1 MNWKEELPNLYKNI
15 KPDGGILKHSIDKDY
30 TSQNL
35 IQRIIVEFN
44 EMDFDYFDPLY
55 EQQNAKSNFKMYF
68 TFSSE
73 ETNTRISS
81 IYDIENRE
89 FFLNQTESQG
99 AISNSLILTVTKIK
113 FGNFIDGKVSIE
125 FSYFLTDT
133 NDFKYGT
140 IQEHSNIKGNINTIL
155 SIKDLIVSVH
165 QKYEKVE
172 DIVKQLPVKFY
183 ETENIKPATEAN
195 YIPRDY
201 NLYQIP
207 VRKNG

>member
-1 MNWKEELPNLYKNI
+1 MNWKEELPNLYKKI
-15 KPDGGILKHSIDKDY
+15 KPDGGILKHSIDRDY
-30 TSQNL
+30 NSQNL

-55 EQQNAKSNFKMYF
+55 EQHNAKSNFKMYF
-68 TFSSE
+68 TFSSK

-81 IYDIENRE
+81 IYDIENKE

-99 AISNSLILTVTKIK
+99 AFSNSLILTVIKIK
-113 FGNFIDGKVSIE
+113 FGNFIDGKVSIK

-133 NDFKYGT
+133 NYFKYGT
-140 IQEHSNIKGNINTIL
+140 IQEHSDIKGNINTTL

-165 QKYEKVE
+165 KEFEKVE
-172 DIVKQLPVKFY
+172 DIIGQLPVKFY

-195 YIPRDY
+195 FIPRDY
-201 NLYQIP
+201 ILYQIP